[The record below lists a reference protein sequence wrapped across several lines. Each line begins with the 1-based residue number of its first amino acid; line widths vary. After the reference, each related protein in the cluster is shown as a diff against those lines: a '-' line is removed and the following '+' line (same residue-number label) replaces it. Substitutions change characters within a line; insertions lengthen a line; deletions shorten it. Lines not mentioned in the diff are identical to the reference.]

1 MHDLPPDSGHADTP
15 GAQPEA
21 RPGAQPGAE
30 PETNP
35 GSLRIPEGASLL
47 LIGLRGSG
55 KSTLAGALADRI
67 GRASLDLDDCTREYL
82 GAGSIT
88 DLFNRFGEAR
98 FRAAEYRA
106 LVNQAI
112 TGARRGP
119 VVALGG
125 GTPTAPGAAE
135 FLRDA
140 ASRGMCVIVYLRG
153 SPGTLRERLARDA
166 GDDRPSLTGA
176 DPLDEID
183 AVFASRDPL
192 YCQLAAHIIEI
203 DGQTPGQT
211 LDAICAA
218 LGA

>member
-1 MHDLPPDSGHADTP
+1 MNQDPPQDPKSADAP
-15 GAQPEA
+15 D
-21 RPGAQPGAE
+21 AQPGAE

-35 GSLRIPEGASLL
+35 RSLRLPEGASLL

-55 KSTLAGALADRI
+55 KSTLARALADRA
-67 GRASLDLDDCTREYL
+67 GRPALDLDDCTREYL
-82 GAGSIT
+82 GAGTISE
-88 DLFNRFGEAR
+88 LFARYGEAR
-98 FRAAEYRA
+98 FRGAEYRA

-112 TGARRGP
+112 TGARMGP

-125 GTPTAPGAAE
+125 GTPTAPGASE

-140 ASRGMCVIVYLRG
+140 ASRGLCVIVYLRAT
-153 SPGTLRERLARDA
+153 PATLRERLARDM
-166 GDDRPSLTGA
+166 GEDRPSLTGA

-203 DGQTPGQT
+203 DGQTPEQT
-211 LDAICAA
+211 LDAICGA
-218 LGA
+218 LAG